1 MRVPTEIVFTHSGKF
16 VYVTNP
22 VLGMVTGFSFASG
35 VLTQLPESPTPTGSG
50 AAALTV
56 DGSDRFLYV
65 ANPSASNASP
75 YENTIGNVSGF
86 DIDPDT
92 GELTPI
98 KGSPFTSTSGTEG
111 PTAITVDPRDY
122 FVYAVTPGSSNSVW
136 CFSIDAETGQLAA
149 VTNSPFSVE
158 AGGLFAL
165 FDPNGDYFYLGSES
179 ANGIAGYSYNPATG
193 ALTALSGSPY
203 STAGAMPGAMVF
215 SQ

>member
-1 MRVPTEIVFTHSGKF
+1 
-16 VYVTNP
+16 
-22 VLGMVTGFSFASG
+22 
-35 VLTQLPESPTPTGSG
+35 
-50 AAALTV
+50 V

-98 KGSPFTSTSGTEG
+98 KGSPFTSTSGAKG

-149 VTNSPFSVE
+149 VTSSPFSVE
-158 AGGLFAL
+158 AGGRFAL
-165 FDPNGDYFYLGSES
+165 FDPNGEYFYLGSES